1 MWRKLCSGMQSWR
14 VNSQI
19 QWRPWG
25 DRLTLP
31 EASRELLE
39 EIRTRRDL
47 CNEVANEIEQY
58 IKNAAAVDGATV
70 RAART
75 ARSLGGE
82 SNPPLRLKLR
92 LRLPFGISAPT
103 LHSLRR

>member
-1 MWRKLCSGMQSWR
+1 MREFSDTVAALGRQAHSGSEAFRK
-14 VNSQI
+14 
-19 QWRPWG
+19 
-25 DRLTLP
+25 
-31 EASRELLE
+31 LLE

-75 ARSLGGE
+75 ARSLGGG
-82 SNPPLRLKLR
+82 SNPS
-92 LRLPFGISAPT
+92 GSN
-103 LHSLRR
+103 